1 MFIFYTRAVSHRPP
15 LCILLVDNF
24 KCTEYNCQQLQRR
37 IPL

>member
-1 MFIFYTRAVSHRPP
+1 MFIFHTRAASCRPP

-24 KCTEYNCQQLQRR
+24 RRTEYNCQQLQRR